1 MLKSIL
7 EAKSIILKT
16 SKHVE
21 INSTFGDLILVQN
34 VELNIHQVH
43 DMKFYS
49 ADKLKFN

>member
-21 INSTFGDLILVQN
+21 INSTFGDLILAQN

-43 DMKFYS
+43 DMKLCS